1 MSKVMARSKQG
12 NMLKI
17 EDATRPK
24 GYQWYFLDPT
34 ILKFAENINNG
45 DDIDIKSEDKAG
57 QLTITYVTKTGS
69 AAVTSTSATPFVK
82 STYGKSPQEQESI
95 KRMSIMKTAADAYS
109 RAMQGQVG
117 DLNVLSSSIISLYNV
132 LMAEVNKGL

>member
-1 MSKVMARSKQG
+1 MKVLARSKQG

-34 ILKFAENINNG
+34 ILKFAESINNG
-45 DDIDIKSEDKAG
+45 DDIEIKSEDKAG
-57 QLTITYVTKTGS
+57 QLTITYVTKTGT
-69 AAVTSTSATPFVK
+69 AAVTSTPSTKP
-82 STYGKSPQEQESI
+82 TYGKSPQEQESI

-109 RAMQGQVG
+109 RAMQGQIG